1 MPNMPTEQEVH
12 DVLRS
17 VIDPELGLNVEDLG
31 LVYGVTIEPG
41 RVSVTMTMT
50 TPACPMGSMITDDA
64 RDRIRAISPPE
75 AVVDVVLVWEPAWTP
90 ERMSSDAKK
99 YLGW

>member
-1 MPNMPTEQEVH
+1 MPTEREVH

-64 RDRIRAISPPE
+64 RERIRAISPPE
-75 AVVDVVLVWEPAWTP
+75 AVVDVALVWEPAWTP
-90 ERMSSDAKK
+90 ERMSADAKK